1 MELKKAK
8 EILEKHSKKK
18 YTEKELTE
26 LMELLNYIKEVYL
39 SNITNYQKHEKRNSL
54 C

>member
-18 YTEKELTE
+18 YTDKELTE
-26 LMELLNYIKEVYL
+26 LMELLNCIKEVYL
-39 SNITNYQKHEKRNSL
+39 SNITNYLKHEKRNSL

>member
-8 EILEKHSKKK
+8 RLLERHNKEK
-18 YTEKELTE
+18 YTDKELTQ
-26 LMELLNYIKEVYL
+26 LMELLNCIKEVYIT
-39 SNITNYQKHEKRNSL
+39 NITNYQKHEKRNSL